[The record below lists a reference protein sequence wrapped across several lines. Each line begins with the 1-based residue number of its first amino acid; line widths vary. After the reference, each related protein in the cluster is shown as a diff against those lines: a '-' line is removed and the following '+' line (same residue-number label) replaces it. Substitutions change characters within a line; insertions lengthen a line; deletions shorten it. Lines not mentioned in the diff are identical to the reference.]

1 MRIMFGYL
9 VGLFRAHLL
18 CLSQVVFAWVVL
30 LALVAG
36 GEVAR
41 PPPSFHHLLLL
52 LLLLFRSPTLTSRG
66 FVPLSVIAHKDF
78 S

>member
-52 LLLLFRSPTLTSRG
+52 LLLFRSPTLTSRG